1 MAKYIIYCLALCIA
15 LLIGVTVA
23 QAQEQPRH
31 IEIRIINPSSAQP
44 AETRESKPE
53 QPASAPT
60 LSTSPAQ
67 APAQADDV
75 SQMIRQSRTAVV
87 TILSGNKQ
95 GSGFLISPKG
105 LVLSNA
111 HVVQDQSPVV
121 VLLDGRKVAASVRK
135 TDADKDLV
143 LLQTNT
149 GSDYPFLPLGN
160 SDKVA
165 EGQPIIT
172 IGSPVGL
179 QGTVTQGIVSAIR
192 KAPNGLTFIQIDA
205 AVNQGN
211 SGGPLLNRTGEVIG
225 INTAKHSQPGT
236 ERLGFAISINDA
248 KKFAGQ

>member
-1 MAKYIIYCLALCIA
+1 MLCA
-15 LLIGVTVA
+15 AVLMSAAVGL
-23 QAQEQPRH
+23 AQEQPRH

-44 AETRESKPE
+44 AETRESYQE
-53 QPASAPT
+53 QPAGAPA

-67 APAQADDV
+67 PPAQPDDA
-75 SQMIRQSRTAVV
+75 SQMIRQSRMAVV

-95 GSGFLISPKG
+95 GSGFLMSPKG

-111 HVVQDQSPVV
+111 HVVQDQSPVI
-121 VLLDGRKVAASVRK
+121 VLLDGRKVAASVLK
-135 TDADKDLV
+135 TDTDKDLV
-143 LLQTNT
+143 LLQANT
-149 GSDYPFLPLGN
+149 GSNYPFLPLGN
-160 SDKVA
+160 SDKVV

-205 AVNQGN
+205 AINQGN

-225 INTAKHSQPGT
+225 INTAKYSRPDT